1 MEMPPSQG
9 PNRMHSNPPI
19 LQPLNEFYEM
29 RGTPM
34 PRIEIVDP
42 NEIPEPYR
50 WLLDHDG
57 TMTAR
62 LQEYHRGT
70 LHIRLL
76 EKRQFEEQIARQV
89 ALVLDDG
96 DEPVEYGAI
105 KINLTA
111 FSPESRRAIRESRIP
126 FGAILHEFSVPF
138 SSRSEAFFR
147 VWADDILKAALDLD
161 GAVQLYGRR
170 NVLVDPESSRP
181 LAESVEILPTLP
193 SGERR

>member
-1 MEMPPSQG
+1 
-9 PNRMHSNPPI
+9 MHTNPPM

-34 PRIEIVDP
+34 PLIEIIDP
-42 NEIPEPYR
+42 HEIPEPYR

-62 LQEYHRGT
+62 LQEFHVGT
-70 LHIRLL
+70 LHVRLL
-76 EKRQFEEQIARQV
+76 QKRQFEERLARQV
-89 ALVLDDG
+89 ALVLDG
-96 DEPVEYGAI
+96 REEPVEYGAI

-111 FSPESRRAIRESRIP
+111 FSPESRRVILESKRP
-126 FGAILHEFSVPF
+126 FGAILRDFSVPF
-138 SSRSEAFFR
+138 TSRPDRFFR
-147 VWADDILKAALDLD
+147 VWADDIMKVALNLD

-170 NVLVDPESSRP
+170 NVLKDPQSSQP

-193 SGERR
+193 TGGRS